1 MKWISKQTNQ
11 WINQWIKE
19 RMKKRMKQTNINTA
33 KVHEAL

>member
-1 MKWISKQTNQ
+1 MKWITKQTNQ